1 MILPL
6 IQAEILDVFDQLIQ
20 SDLCAIAENTLWVLT
35 GLSLRTDE
43 FRSILINHP
52 LYQTTLDLLNKENI
66 DAGVISQGL
75 EFLSKCVSKVDYDKN
90 KDRIIDTL
98 KLFTNNL
105 YSNHTIMNCLRGICA
120 ILYLN
125 YDTYKISNII
135 IDSGAIVKILKTKYQ
150 NNLVLILPSLE
161 ILASS
166 LFTTDK
172 RIEEILD
179 MNLLDFYHM
188 ILDKYNHQQVDYYV
202 TSGLVNIAICN
213 NKIKL
218 TLINS
223 GLFDRVMLLI
233 DKDNENIKSNILQ
246 IILNLMM
253 SRNYDIAM
261 ILESKG
267 IIEKLLDKSINVC
280 KKNDVT
286 YLKIIFYYLKSFKNK
301 EKNITFDMRVKQ
313 FLTLVECN
321 SGFTAEEM
329 NAILSHDYY
338 S

>member
-1 MILPL
+1 M
-6 IQAEILDVFDQLIQ
+6 QTEILDVFDQLIQ
-20 SDLCAIAENTLWVLT
+20 SDLCAIVEDTLWILA
-35 GLSLRTDE
+35 GLSFRTED

-98 KLFTNNL
+98 KLFTNNF
-105 YSNHTIMNCLRGICA
+105 YSNHTIMHCLRGICA
-120 ILYLN
+120 ISYLN
-125 YDTYKISNII
+125 YDTYEISNII
-135 IDSGAIVKILKTKYQ
+135 IDSGVIVKILKTKYQ
-150 NNLVLILPSLE
+150 NNLVIMPSLE

-172 RIEEILD
+172 RLEEILD

-202 TSGLVNIAICN
+202 TSGLINIAICN

-223 GLFDRVMLLI
+223 CLFDRVMLLI
-233 DKDNENIKSNILQ
+233 DKDNENVKSNILK
-246 IILNLMM
+246 ILLNLIM
-253 SRNYDIAM
+253 SRNNDIAM

-267 IIEKLLDKSINVC
+267 IIEKLLDKSMNVC

-301 EKNITFDMRVKQ
+301 QKNNTFDIRVKQ

-329 NAILSHDYY
+329 DAILSHDYY